1 MAQGLYKT
9 LSNAGKVSPT
19 ASRTLQ
25 KFLLN
30 NKQQLLPK
38 SEAQSR
44 IELLRKWGPLALVGG
59 IGSAALGMYANRPTR
74 KPGELPV
81 TTHRDLLFPIPKSE
95 VIPPY
100 A

>member
-1 MAQGLYKT
+1 MTRNLYKT
-9 LSNAGKVSPT
+9 LSTAGKAAPT
-19 ASRTLQ
+19 SGKLQ

-30 NKQQLLPK
+30 NKQNLLPK
-38 SEAQSR
+38 ADAQR
-44 IELLRKWGPLALVGG
+44 RRELINKWGPLALVGG

-81 TTHRDLLFPIPKSE
+81 TTHRDLLFPIPKNDG
-95 VIPPY
+95 IPPY